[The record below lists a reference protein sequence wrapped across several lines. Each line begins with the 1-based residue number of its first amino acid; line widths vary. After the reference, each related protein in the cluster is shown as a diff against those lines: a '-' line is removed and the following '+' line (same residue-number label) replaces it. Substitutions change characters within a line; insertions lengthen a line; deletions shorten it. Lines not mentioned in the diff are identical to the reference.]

1 MTAPVEA
8 RRRPRT
14 GESSTLA
21 QTVDIETP
29 ELVTFSYTIA
39 GIGSRVAAALIDY
52 FLCLLILILM
62 FVGIGALGVGRL
74 VSAGGTASEAWA
86 LAMMVL
92 VQFFVLW
99 GYYVLWEGLADGQ
112 TPGKRYM
119 RLRVV
124 SDGGYSVSFAASAI
138 RNLVRIVDMQPLIT
152 YGVGITSIL
161 ATKQGKRLGDLAA
174 GTIVVREQLLRR
186 ESDLGNRERGT
197 GNRDGKQREPGG
209 PLPSAGGRN
218 REPAAPDAADPAVA
232 THARLTDDEYAVLER
247 FMERRSSLDPSR
259 RAELADRLTQR
270 FAAALSAAPN
280 VDGGSVDQLFELYAD
295 ERRARA
301 SGAVVGRETGAA
313 RERHAIVASGTPRW
327 SSFAA
332 KLDRAQRRGLKSLG
346 EDGLREFVSEYR
358 DLAGDLARLQTAA
371 RGRERDE
378 VFYLSRL
385 MAGAHNLLYR
395 GKALS
400 LKDVWKAFAID
411 APREVRRS
419 WRPIALAALAFFG
432 PAVIAY
438 TAVVRDPVVA
448 RVFLPSG
455 MLDRAED
462 GVRRAREG
470 EGYIEDPQLFR
481 PVMATGIIANNVQ
494 VAFAAFAMGITF
506 GLGTLLVLVTNG
518 VSIGGVFGLYAAKGI
533 GKLLLAF
540 VAPHGVLELTAICI
554 GGGAGLLLAAAV
566 LVPGERTRGEA
577 LRENGR
583 RAIRLIA
590 AATFLLLIAGTLE
603 GFVSPIEWWPLEAK
617 LAVSG
622 LTAVFLYIYLRGG
635 TGRTEARADVEER
648 VQGDVLGLSVNT
660 PM

>member
-1 MTAPVEA
+1 V
-8 RRRPRT
+8 
-14 GESSTLA
+14 SSTLA

-52 FLCLLILILM
+52 FLCLLLLILM
-62 FVGIGALGVGRL
+62 FVGFGVLGVGRL
-74 VSAGGTASEAWA
+74 ISAGGTSSEAWA
-86 LAMMVL
+86 LALIVL

-138 RNLVRIVDMQPLIT
+138 RNLVRIVDMQPIIT

-161 ATKQGKRLGDLAA
+161 TTKQGKRLGDLAA
-174 GTIVVREQLLRR
+174 GTLVVREQIVRWEPGSTGIREPEVGKREPRTSERR
-186 ESDLGNRERGT
+186 EQT
-197 GNRDGKQREPGG
+197 
-209 PLPSAGGRN
+209 
-218 REPAAPDAADPAVA
+218 PAAEAATTVA
-232 THARLTDDEYAVLER
+232 PHARLTDDEFAVLER
-247 FMERRSSLDPSR
+247 FIERRNSIDPAR
-259 RAELADRLTQR
+259 RDELAARLAERFVGALGDVSRADGRPGDR
-270 FAAALSAAPN
+270 
-280 VDGGSVDQLFELYAD
+280 LFELYAD
-295 ERRARA
+295 ERQARF

-327 SSFAA
+327 SSFASR
-332 KLDRAQRRGLKSLG
+332 LDRAQRRGLKSLG
-346 EDGLREFVSEYR
+346 EEGVREFVAEYR

-371 RGRERDE
+371 RGREREE

-400 LKDVWKAFAID
+400 LRDVWKAFAID
-411 APREVRRS
+411 APREVLRS
-419 WRPIALAALAFFG
+419 ARPIALAALVFFG
-432 PAVIAY
+432 PAIIAY
-438 TAVVRDPVVA
+438 VAVVRDPPVA
-448 RVFLPSG
+448 RVFIPPA

-481 PVMATGIIANNVQ
+481 PVMATSIIANNVQ

-506 GLGTLLVLVTNG
+506 GLGTLLVLVANG
-518 VSIGGVFGLYAAKGI
+518 VSIGGVFGLYASKGI
-533 GKLLLAF
+533 GTLLLAF

-554 GGGAGLLLAAAV
+554 AGGAGFLLAAAI

-590 AATFLLLIAGTLE
+590 ASTLLLLVAGTLE
-603 GFVSPIEWWPLEAK
+603 GFVSPIEWWPLEGK

-622 LTAVFLYIYLRGG
+622 LTAVFLYVYLRAGV
-635 TGRTEARADVEER
+635 GRKVAATHEETDEAAPPPV
-648 VQGDVLGLSVNT
+648 DVLGLGGAAR
-660 PM
+660 

>member
-1 MTAPVEA
+1 MSA
-8 RRRPRT
+8 
-14 GESSTLA
+14 TLT

-52 FLCLLILILM
+52 FLCLLLLILM
-62 FVGIGALGVGRL
+62 FVGFAALGAGRM
-74 VSAGGTASEAWA
+74 VSVGGTSSEAWA
-86 LAMMVL
+86 LALVVL

-138 RNLVRIVDMQPLIT
+138 RNLVRIVDMQPVIT

-161 ATKQGKRLGDLAA
+161 GTKQGKRLGDLAA
-174 GTIVVREQLLRR
+174 GTLVVREQLVHMQ
-186 ESDLGNRERGT
+186 SGTGHAGT
-197 GNRDGKQREPGG
+197 GNREQGT
-209 PLPSAGGRN
+209 GRN
-218 REPAAPDAADPAVA
+218 GGDVADGRVVVAA
-232 THARLTDDEYAVLER
+232 HARLTDDEYSVLEQ
-247 FMERRSSLDPSR
+247 FIQRRSSLDPAR
-259 RAELADRLTQR
+259 RDALAARLSER
-270 FAAALSAAPN
+270 FTVALGSMSHA
-280 VDGGSVDQLFELYAD
+280 DGRGAGDQLFNLYAD
-295 ERRARA
+295 ERQARA

-313 RERHAIVASGTPRW
+313 RERHAIVASGSPRW
-327 SSFAA
+327 SSFA
-332 KLDRAQRRGLKSLG
+332 KRLDQAQRRGLRSLG
-346 EDGLREFVSEYR
+346 EEGVREFVSEYR
-358 DLAGDLARLQTAA
+358 DLAADLARLQTAA

-385 MAGAHNLLYR
+385 MSGAHNLLYR

-400 LKDVWKAFAID
+400 LHDVWKAFAID
-411 APREVRRS
+411 APREVLQS
-419 WRPIALAALAFFG
+419 LRPIALATLVFFG
-432 PAVIAY
+432 PAIIAY
-438 TAVVRDPVVA
+438 VAVVRDPSVA
-448 RVFLPSG
+448 RVFIPSG

-481 PVMATGIIANNVQ
+481 PVMATSIIANNVQ
-494 VAFAAFAMGITF
+494 VTFAAFAMGITF
-506 GLGTLLVLVTNG
+506 GLGTLLVLISNG
-518 VSIGGVFGLYAAKGI
+518 VSIGGVFGLYASKGI
-533 GKLLLAF
+533 GSLLVAF

-554 GGGAGLLLAAAV
+554 AGGAGFLLAAAL
-566 LVPGERTRGEA
+566 LVPGNRSRGEA
-577 LRENGR
+577 LKENGR

-590 AATFLLLIAGTLE
+590 ASTFLLLIAGTLE

-622 LTAVFLYIYLRGG
+622 VTAVFLYLYLRMGAL
-635 TGRTEARADVEER
+635 RPAAER
-648 VQGDVLGLSVNT
+648 PSVTPPVVDVLELGSA
-660 PM
+660 PR

>member
-1 MTAPVEA
+1 VEA
-8 RRRPRT
+8 V
-14 GESSTLA
+14 SSTLA

-39 GIGSRVAAALIDY
+39 GVGSRVAAALIDY
-52 FLCLLILILM
+52 FLCLLLLILM
-62 FVGIGALGVGRL
+62 FVGLATLGAGRM
-74 VSAGGTASEAWA
+74 VSVGGTSSEAWA
-86 LAMMVL
+86 LALIVL

-138 RNLVRIVDMQPLIT
+138 RNLVRIVDMQPVIT

-161 ATKQGKRLGDLAA
+161 GTKQGKRLGDLAA
-174 GTIVVREQLLRR
+174 GTLVVREQLVHM
-186 ESDLGNRERGT
+186 GPGT
-197 GNRDGKQREPGG
+197 GNREQGTGEKADAEQELRAAAAKQ
-209 PLPSAGGRN
+209 
-218 REPAAPDAADPAVA
+218 
-232 THARLTDDEYAVLER
+232 ARLTDDEYSVLEQ
-247 FMERRSSLDPSR
+247 FIQRRSSLDPAR
-259 RAELADRLTQR
+259 RDALAARFSER
-270 FAAALSAAPN
+270 FAGALGSAARA
-280 VDGGSVDQLFELYAD
+280 DGSRAVDQLFDLYAD
-295 ERRARA
+295 ERLARA

-327 SSFAA
+327 SSFA
-332 KLDRAQRRGLKSLG
+332 KRLDQAQRRGLKSLG
-346 EDGLREFVSEYR
+346 EDGVREFVSEYR
-358 DLAGDLARLQTAA
+358 DLAADLARLQTAA

-400 LKDVWKAFAID
+400 LRDVWKAFAID
-411 APREVRRS
+411 APGEVLRS
-419 WRPIALAALAFFG
+419 VRPIALAALVFFG
-432 PAVIAY
+432 PAIIAY
-438 TAVVRDPVVA
+438 VAVVRDPAVA
-448 RVFLPSG
+448 RIFIPSG

-481 PVMATGIIANNVQ
+481 PVMATSIIANNVQ
-494 VAFAAFAMGITF
+494 VTFAAFAMGITF
-506 GLGTLLVLVTNG
+506 GLGTLLVLVSNG
-518 VSIGGVFGLYAAKGI
+518 VSIGGVFGLYASKGI
-533 GKLLLAF
+533 GSLLLAF

-554 GGGAGLLLAAAV
+554 AGGAGFLLAAA
-566 LVPGERTRGEA
+566 LLIPGGRSRGDA
-577 LRENGR
+577 LKENGR

-590 AATFLLLIAGTLE
+590 ASTFLLLVAGALE

-622 LTAVFLYIYLRGG
+622 VTAVFLYLYLRMGV
-635 TGRTEARADVEER
+635 TRRETSSTAVAPATV
-648 VQGDVLGLSVNT
+648 DVLELGGVAR
-660 PM
+660 

>member
-1 MTAPVEA
+1 MEA
-8 RRRPRT
+8 V
-14 GESSTLA
+14 SSTLA

-39 GIGSRVAAALIDY
+39 GVGSRVAAALIDY
-52 FLCLLILILM
+52 FLCLLLLILM
-62 FVGIGALGVGRL
+62 FVGLATLGAGRM
-74 VSAGGTASEAWA
+74 VSVGGTSSEAWA
-86 LAMMVL
+86 LALIVL

-138 RNLVRIVDMQPLIT
+138 RNLVRIVDMQPVIT

-161 ATKQGKRLGDLAA
+161 GTKQGKRLGDLAA
-174 GTIVVREQLLRR
+174 GTLVVREQLVH
-186 ESDLGNRERGT
+186 LGVGGGARATRIGNGERSLADAQDRPGT
-197 GNRDGKQREPGG
+197 AKDTDGASPV
-209 PLPSAGGRN
+209 PASA
-218 REPAAPDAADPAVA
+218 
-232 THARLTDDEYAVLER
+232 HARLTDDEYSVLEQ
-247 FMERRSSLDPSR
+247 FIQRRSSLDPAR
-259 RAELADRLTQR
+259 RDALAAR
-270 FAAALSAAPN
+270 FAERFAGALGSAART
-280 VDGGSVDQLFELYAD
+280 DGSRAADQLFDLYAD
-295 ERRARA
+295 ERQARA

-327 SSFAA
+327 SSFATR
-332 KLDRAQRRGLKSLG
+332 LDQAQRRGLKSLG
-346 EDGLREFVSEYR
+346 EDGVREFVSEYR
-358 DLAGDLARLQTAA
+358 DLAADLARLQTAA

-400 LKDVWKAFAID
+400 LRDVWKAFAID
-411 APREVRRS
+411 APREVLRS
-419 WRPIALAALAFFG
+419 VRPIALAALVFFG
-432 PAVIAY
+432 PAIIAY
-438 TAVVRDPVVA
+438 VAVVRDPAVA
-448 RVFLPSG
+448 RIFIPSG

-481 PVMATGIIANNVQ
+481 PVMATSIIANNVQ
-494 VAFAAFAMGITF
+494 VTFAAFAMGITF
-506 GLGTLLVLVTNG
+506 GLGTLLVLVSNG

-533 GKLLLAF
+533 GSLLLAF

-554 GGGAGLLLAAAV
+554 AGGAGFLLAAA
-566 LVPGERTRGEA
+566 LLIPGDRSRGDA
-577 LRENGR
+577 LKANGR

-590 AATFLLLIAGTLE
+590 ASTFLLLVAGALE
-603 GFVSPIEWWPLEAK
+603 GFVSPIEWWPLEVK

-622 LTAVFLYIYLRGG
+622 VTTVFLYLYLRMGMARRE
-635 TGRTEARADVEER
+635 TFREVNAVREREA
-648 VQGDVLGLSVNT
+648 LGLGVSR
-660 PM
+660 